1 MTDHTERAENK
12 PFHFLGVW
20 GEAWQVRAT
29 LARNAERYFA
39 LLRQRGCSR
48 DEAAALVVQSLV
60 EMPCSE
66 ETISAIDAC
75 KKEERTDD
83 GEHSRAR

>member
-1 MTDHTERAENK
+1 MTDHTERAEHK

-60 EMPCSE
+60 EPSCSE
-66 ETISAIDAC
+66 ETVSAVDSS
-75 KKEERTDD
+75 KKEERPYDR
-83 GEHSRAR
+83 EHSHAR